1 MESKLIDIPNNEL
14 DVIIN
19 RNIDQSEK
27 ILIVVSFV
35 FEKGLALVFDKLKK
49 FHNPANITIIT
60 SNYLKSTEPKALR
73 KLLELKSLGAKIYL
87 FDSISSKENF
97 HIKSYYFENERY
109 NFFSCIIGSSNM
121 SFSAF
126 KLSHELNIEIKDKK
140 TCKEHK
146 DKMSNFLSH
155 TNLLEISEEVI
166 FDYEKIYEENN
177 NIMLEFEN
185 KKFHSFN
192 EIQFKEPNEVQV
204 EALVALKKSRNELNQ
219 DKGLVVMATGMGK
232 TILSALDVK
241 ELNPKKI
248 LFVAHRDLI
257 IKKSKE
263 TFEYFM
269 PNKKYGFYMG
279 KDKDEKKD
287 FIFASIQTL
296 GKKKQLERFKKDNF
310 DYIIVD
316 EFHHVGAK
324 SYNGLVDYF
333 KPKFFLGLTAT
344 PNRTDNI
351 DIMKFCGD
359 NLIYEKGLIDGV
371 NLKIL
376 CNFDYIGI
384 NDKYVDYTK
393 ITWKGKKFDEIQLEK
408 QLNKPKRATYV
419 YENWLEHKQ
428 VRTLAFC
435 ASIDHCE
442 YMKNFFINK
451 GIRAVSV
458 HSESKTNR
466 TLAIKMLNEN
476 TIDIIFSVDLFN
488 EGVDI
493 PAIDTILMLRPTESK
508 IIFIQQF
515 GRGLRKAK
523 TYGKKFVRVIDFIGN
538 HKSFLEKPA
547 ALFNFN
553 TDANSVGKF
562 IQNYNDN
569 KLNLPDESRVFYDPE
584 SIDFFTEYSLRIKK
598 EDFVK
603 PVLGNYTSPLYSQ
616 IHKSFIKSNVGSI
629 VNKGKYEGYSWDYMA
644 GHIRPRD
651 PKLTTV
657 QLNPNDELHVK
668 NVKNYKY
675 KINEYS
681 NEQFIFV
688 TLKKKENIKE
698 TLKYKDHFKNEKLF
712 RWEAIKGTSENEKN
726 GRAIMDHKK
735 NNDNIHLFV
744 KSHYSQKY
752 FIYCG
757 KIHFLTGGGGTTYAS
772 SKKHFNPFSADFQLV
787 TPLQG
792 AIKEEFL
799 RISKLITLNV

>member
-1 MESKLIDIPNNEL
+1 MESKLIDIPKNEL
-14 DVIIN
+14 DEIIN
-19 RNIDQSEK
+19 QKIEQSEK
-27 ILIVVSFV
+27 VLIVVSFI
-35 FEKGLALVFDKLKK
+35 FEAGLRLILNKLKK
-49 FHNPANITIIT
+49 FNNPSNITIIT

-73 KLLELKSLGAKIYL
+73 KLLDLKSLGAKIYL
-87 FDSISSKENF
+87 FDSISSGENF
-97 HIKSYYFENERY
+97 HIKSYYFENEKN

-121 SFSAF
+121 SFNAF

-140 TCKEHK
+140 ICKEHK

-166 FDYEKIYEENN
+166 SDYEKIYEENN
-177 NIMLEFEN
+177 NLMLEFES
-185 KKFHSFN
+185 KKSDSFN
-192 EIQFKEPNEVQV
+192 EINFKEPNEVQV
-204 EALVALKKSRNELNQ
+204 EALKALNKSRNEGNK

-241 ELNPKKI
+241 KLNPKKI

-279 KDKDEKKD
+279 KDKNEKKD

-296 GKKKQLERFKKDNF
+296 GKKNQLERFKKDNF

-324 SYNGLVDYF
+324 SYKALVNYF

-351 DIMKFCGD
+351 DIMKFCGE

-376 CNFDYIGI
+376 CNFDYKGI

-393 ITWKGKKFDEIQLEK
+393 ITWKGKKFDEIELEK

-428 VRTLAFC
+428 ARTLAFC

-442 YMKNFFINK
+442 YMKGFFIDK

-458 HSESKTNR
+458 HSQSETNR

-476 TIDIIFSVDLFN
+476 KIDIIFSVDLFN

-515 GRGLRKAK
+515 GRGLRKAES
-523 TYGKKFVRVIDFIGN
+523 YGKKFVRVIDFIGN

-547 ALFNFN
+547 ALFNFDIN
-553 TDANSVGKF
+553 ANSLGKF
-562 IQNYNDN
+562 VENYKNN
-569 KLNLPDESRVFYDPE
+569 RLNLPDESRAFYDVE
-584 SIDFFTEYSLRIKK
+584 TIDFFTKLSLKIKK
-598 EDFVK
+598 EDFLKHK
-603 PVLGNYTSPLYSQ
+603 PGNIKEPLPSQ
-616 IHKSFIKSNVGSI
+616 IHKGFRKIKVQEIFRYPERGYLWSNMI
-629 VNKGKYEGYSWDYMA
+629 
-644 GHIRPRD
+644 GHIRP
-651 PKLTTV
+651 K
-657 QLNPNDELHVK
+657 NKKDEYAK
-668 NVKNYKY
+668 
-675 KINEYS
+675 
-681 NEQFIFV
+681 EQFIFI
-688 TLKKKENIKE
+688 TLQKGNVS
-698 TLKYKDHFKNEKLF
+698 KDLQYNDFFKTDKLF
-712 RWEAIKGTSENEKN
+712 HWQSEKGTREDNHHGLAVIN
-726 GRAIMDHKK
+726 HKK
-735 NNDNIHLFV
+735 NNSDIHLFV
-744 KSHYSQKY
+744 RSSYAAAKE
-752 FIYCG
+752 FAYCG
-757 KIHFLTGGGGTTYAS
+757 KINFLNGKGSG
-772 SKKHFNPFSADFQLV
+772 PFDVDFQLE
-787 TPLQG
+787 TPLTG
-792 AIKEEFL
+792 DIKEEFL
-799 RISKLITLNV
+799 RISKLITKDK

>member
-1 MESKLIDIPNNEL
+1 MESKLIDIPNNKL
-14 DVIIN
+14 DEIIN
-19 RNIDQSEK
+19 QNIEHSEK
-27 ILIVVSFV
+27 VLIVVSFI
-35 FEKGLALVFDKLKK
+35 FEAGLGLILDKLKK
-49 FHNPANITIIT
+49 FHDPSNITIIT

-73 KLLELKSLGAKIYL
+73 KLLDLKSLGSKIYL
-87 FDSISSKENF
+87 FDSLTSNESF
-97 HIKSYYFENERY
+97 HIKSYYFENERN
-109 NFFSCIIGSSNM
+109 NFFSCIIGSSNI
-121 SFSAF
+121 SVRAF
-126 KLSHELNIEIKDKK
+126 KLSHELNIEIKDKNISQEY
-140 TCKEHK
+140 KE
-146 DKMSNFLSH
+146 KMLNFLS
-155 TNLLEISEEVI
+155 NPYLLDLTEKII
-166 FDYEKIYEENN
+166 CDYEKIYDEDANM
-177 NIMLEFEN
+177 MLELEN
-185 KKFHSFN
+185 KKSDN
-192 EIQFKEPNEVQV
+192 VSEIQFEEPNEVQV
-204 EALVALKKSRNELNQ
+204 EALIALNKSRNELNQ

-241 ELNPKKI
+241 GLNPKKI

-269 PNKKYGFYMG
+269 PHKKYGFYMG

-324 SYNGLVDYF
+324 SYNALVDYF

-376 CNFDYIGI
+376 CNFDYKGI

-419 YENWLEHKQ
+419 YENWLKHKQ

-442 YMKNFFINK
+442 YMKGFFIDK

-458 HSESKTNR
+458 HSKSETNR
-466 TLAIKMLNEN
+466 TLAIRMLNEN
-476 TIDIIFSVDLFN
+476 KIDIIFSVDLFN

-547 ALFNFN
+547 ALFNFDV
-553 TDANSVGKF
+553 DANCLGKF
-562 IQNYNDN
+562 VQDYNDN
-569 KLNLPDESRVFYDPE
+569 KLNLPDDSRVFYAPE
-584 SIDFFTEYSLRIKK
+584 TIEFFTKLSLQIKK
-598 EDFVK
+598 EEFVK
-603 PVLGNYTSPLYSQ
+603 HDPGNITEPISSQ
-616 IHKSFIKSNVGSI
+616 LHKSFVKMNIQKIFNYPQQGF
-629 VNKGKYEGYSWDYMA
+629 SWNNMK
-644 GHIRPRD
+644 GHIRPKN
-651 PKLTTV
+651 KLG
-657 QLNPNDELHVK
+657 
-668 NVKNYKY
+668 KY
-675 KINEYS
+675 AK
-681 NEQFIFV
+681 EQFIFV
-688 TLKKKENIKE
+688 TLKKKDKLKSD
-698 TLKYKDHFKNEKLF
+698 LKYEDHFVNEKLF
-712 RWEAIKGTSENEKN
+712 CWEAEKLN
-726 GRAIMDHKK
+726 TEASRTAIVDHKK
-735 NNDNIHLFV
+735 NNSNIHLFV
-744 KSHYSQKY
+744 RSHYLASKP

-757 KIHFLTGGGGTTYAS
+757 KINFLEGESDKLQTLSFTANFELE
-772 SKKHFNPFSADFQLV
+772 K
-787 TPLQG
+787 PLQG
-792 AIKEEFL
+792 SIKEEFL
-799 RISKLITLNV
+799 RISKLINVKK